1 MTNTLQ
7 DVIKNNAKFNWPVS
21 AEAKKQ
27 TKAYLEWLGDHN
39 FTMMG
44 YRYYDVKAIEG
55 DHRWIPQNDTSLGL
69 LKNSVNDRERL
80 LSRLPA
86 SARAE
91 ALSKNPLILTKT
103 NSRARVHR
111 PAYMD
116 YVGVKVFNKEGQVVG
131 EHRFLGLYSASFY
144 NNSVTQLPILREKIK
159 RICELSGFEPG
170 THAYKAFANI
180 IETYPRDELL
190 QTPAEEL
197 AQIVMG
203 IFQMQE
209 RGISRLFIRKDI
221 FGRVFSRAWC
231 LCQESAIT
239 PSYAKKPKRYLK
251 RHWAQL
257 KKWNLLRSSQSLYM
271 PVRITLLE
279 STTTTRNS
287 M

>member
-1 MTNTLQ
+1 
-7 DVIKNNAKFNWPVS
+7 
-21 AEAKKQ
+21 
-27 TKAYLEWLGDHN
+27 
-39 FTMMG
+39 MG

-69 LKNSVNDRERL
+69 IKNSVNDRERL

-221 FGRVFSRAWC
+221 FGRFFSCMVFVPRERYNTQLRKETQALLKASLGATEEVEFTTFFS
-231 LCQESAIT
+231 ESV
-239 PSYAKKPKRYLK
+239 YARTHYIARVNDNNAEFDVKEIEQNYGD
-251 RHWAQL
+251 
-257 KKWNLLRSSQSLYM
+257 
-271 PVRITLLE
+271 
-279 STTTTRNS
+279 
-287 M
+287 